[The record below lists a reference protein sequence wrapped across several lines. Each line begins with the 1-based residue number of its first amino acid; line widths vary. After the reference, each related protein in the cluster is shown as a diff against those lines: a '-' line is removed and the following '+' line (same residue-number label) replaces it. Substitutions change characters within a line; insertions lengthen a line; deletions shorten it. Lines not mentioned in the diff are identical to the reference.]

1 MLSAGSNLGPYRIL
15 APLGAGGMGEV
26 YRALDT
32 RLDREVAVKVLPE
45 LLAQDPVRLSRFE
58 GEVKALA
65 AVAHPNILVLHDVGK
80 EQSISFAVMEL
91 LEGETLRQ
99 PITRSPIPWPKA
111 VEIGIALAEGLA
123 AAHARGIVHRDLKPE
138 NILLT
143 SDGRVKIL
151 DFGLAQSEARSC
163 SEAMSTPP
171 LPDENEI
178 CVGDDTGPHI
188 IAETVPGTVVGT
200 VPYMSP
206 EQISGKRVDSR
217 TEIFSLGCVLYEM
230 VAGKR
235 AFGDKTRSDTANA
248 ILNKEPPPLRQ
259 AGVNIPPDLERVIRH
274 CLEKN
279 PVRRFQSASDIA
291 FDLQSLTTAST
302 TATMPATTPRRRIR
316 LALWVSALFLVL
328 GLALLVW
335 RWRTLAPPDAIEAV
349 AILPL
354 CNEVGDPDMEF
365 LSQGITESLIH
376 SLSQVRALKVRPF
389 GSVARYRERP
399 DDAHKVGN
407 ELQVQA
413 LLVGQITRRGRDL
426 TVAVELVD
434 ARDNH
439 TIWGDKYDTRSDDLL
454 SVQGKIT
461 KQIAEQLKLRLTGEE
476 QNKLDKHYTENSEA
490 YELYL
495 LGRYHWNQRK
505 VNAVNAINQGIEY
518 FQKAI
523 AKDPKYALAY
533 AGLADCYDALAW
545 YSEQPPK
552 NYYPKAKEYALK
564 SLEIDESLAE
574 AHTSLA
580 SVLTNF
586 DWDWRGAEKN
596 YQRAIELNPNYVTA
610 HHWYARYLSWLGRHK
625 EALEEAKRARE
636 LDPFSLIVSTN
647 LAVALY
653 HARRYDEARDQAL
666 HTLRMDDT
674 FELAREVVGWCYE
687 TTGNYPEAIEQFE
700 DLMKKTGNRT
710 LLANLAD
717 TYARS
722 GDTTKARQTLDEL
735 KELSKKRYI
744 LPSDIALIHGALG
757 EKDQAFIWLDKAYDD
772 RDPGLLLLK
781 IHPLWDCLRSDVQ
794 FARLLERLHFSRSD
808 QNN

>member
-1 MLSAGSNLGPYRIL
+1 
-15 APLGAGGMGEV
+15 
-26 YRALDT
+26 
-32 RLDREVAVKVLPE
+32 
-45 LLAQDPVRLSRFE
+45 
-58 GEVKALA
+58 
-65 AVAHPNILVLHDVGK
+65 
-80 EQSISFAVMEL
+80 

-99 PITRSPIPWPKA
+99 RIARSAIPWPKA
-111 VEIGIALAEGLA
+111 VEIGMALAEGLA
-123 AAHARGIVHRDLKPE
+123 AAHARGIVHRDLKPD

-143 SDGRVKIL
+143 GDGRVKIL
-151 DFGLAQSEARSC
+151 DFGLAQCEARPC
-163 SEAMSTPP
+163 PEATGAAP
-171 LPDENEI
+171 LLDEHEI
-178 CVGDDTGPHI
+178 CVGDDTGPHV
-188 IAETVPGTVVGT
+188 IADTVPGTVVGT

-217 TEIFSLGCVLYEM
+217 TDIFSLGCVLYEM
-230 VAGKR
+230 LAGQR
-235 AFGDKTRSDTANA
+235 AFGNKSRSETAEA

-259 AGVNIPPDLERVIRH
+259 AGVSIPPDLERVIRH
-274 CLEKN
+274 CLEKS
-279 PVRRFQSASDIA
+279 PQRRFQSASDIA
-291 FDLQSLTTAST
+291 FDLQSLGTAST
-302 TATMPATTPRRRIR
+302 TATMPATPRQRIR
-316 LALWVSALFLVL
+316 RALWISASVLLVL
-328 GLALLVW
+328 GLAGLLT
-335 RWRTLAPPDAIEAV
+335 WRTWTPAPPDSIQAV

-354 CNEVGDPDMEF
+354 STEAGDPDMEF
-365 LSQGITESLIH
+365 LGQGITESLIH
-376 SLSQVRALKVRPF
+376 SLSQVQALKVRPF

-399 DDAHKVGN
+399 SDAPAVGH

-413 LLVGQITRRGRDL
+413 ILVGKITRRGRDL

-439 TIWGDKYDTRSDDLL
+439 TIWGDKYDTRSDDIL

-461 KQIAEQLKLRLTGEE
+461 KQIAHNLRLHLTGEE
-476 QNKLDKHYTENSEA
+476 ETKLAKRYTENSEA
-490 YELYL
+490 YRLYL

-505 VNAVNAINQGIEY
+505 VTALNAINQGIDY

-564 SLEIDESLAE
+564 ALEIDESLAE

-610 HHWYARYLSWLGRHK
+610 HHWYARYLSWLGRHD
-625 EALEEAKRARE
+625 EALEEAKRALE

-653 HARRYDEARDQAL
+653 HARRYDDARDQAL
-666 HTLRMDDT
+666 YTLRMD
-674 FELAREVVGWCYE
+674 ESYALAREVVGWCYE
-687 TTGNYPEAIEQFE
+687 ATGKYPKAIEQFE

-722 GDTTKARQTLDEL
+722 GDTRKARQTLDEL
-735 KELSKKRYI
+735 KDMSKTHYI
-744 LPSDIALIHGALG
+744 LPSDIALIHAALG
-757 EKDQAFIWLDKAYDD
+757 DKDEAFVWLDKAYDD
-772 RDPGLLLLK
+772 RDTGLLLLK
-781 IHPLWDCLRSDVQ
+781 IHPLWDCLRSDPR
-794 FARLLERLHFSRSD
+794 FARLSERLHFSRSN